1 MELSEEQK
9 EIENYRAKC
18 EALKSTW
25 LAANQNF
32 LYFQKMAHEDLE
44 KAKTVMTKSQLE
56 TWENL
61 RKRDATYEKRR
72 DSYRIYAHGEGL
84 EIPENESP
92 LEEVSSKFKLV
103 KKSEIDE
110 LKSRL
115 SEINEEIK
123 KKEENCSKQSAEK
136 IEKLEDSIENLY
148 SLLHF
153 ENGEYERELEEYTEI
168 ETNFRDLEE
177 AVKDR
182 VEELSSEFN
191 ATEKF
196 RQLQEYDEII
206 YKNRSCLLERLDKI
220 RESRKSQK
228 REIENAR
235 KEQKLGEAA
244 RREFESIPEAS
255 VDYLN
260 DSHAMQRLQIVLAT
274 EVSSREKLEKIFL
287 DDRIGIEENI
297 NMMLINAHE
306 QEANNKKKLH
316 ELEQLVAKERQH
328 YESESIERS
337 WQQENLEKLKK
348 DYLEKKKEKEIRIR
362 NLTAAIHFY
371 KK

>member
-1 MELSEEQK
+1 
-9 EIENYRAKC
+9 
-18 EALKSTW
+18 
-25 LAANQNF
+25 
-32 LYFQKMAHEDLE
+32 MAHEDLE
-44 KAKTVMTKSQLE
+44 KAKTIMTKSQLE

-177 AVKDR
+177 AVK
-182 VEELSSEFN
+182 V
-191 ATEKF
+191 
-196 RQLQEYDEII
+196 
-206 YKNRSCLLERLDKI
+206 C
-220 RESRKSQK
+220 
-228 REIENAR
+228 
-235 KEQKLGEAA
+235 
-244 RREFESIPEAS
+244 
-255 VDYLN
+255 
-260 DSHAMQRLQIVLAT
+260 
-274 EVSSREKLEKIFL
+274 
-287 DDRIGIEENI
+287 
-297 NMMLINAHE
+297 
-306 QEANNKKKLH
+306 
-316 ELEQLVAKERQH
+316 
-328 YESESIERS
+328 
-337 WQQENLEKLKK
+337 
-348 DYLEKKKEKEIRIR
+348 
-362 NLTAAIHFY
+362 
-371 KK
+371 